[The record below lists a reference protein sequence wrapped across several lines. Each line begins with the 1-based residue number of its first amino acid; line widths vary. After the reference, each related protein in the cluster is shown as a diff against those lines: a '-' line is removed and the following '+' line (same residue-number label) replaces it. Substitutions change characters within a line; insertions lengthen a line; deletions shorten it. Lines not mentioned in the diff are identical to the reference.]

1 MLKTELPG
9 NEPQKNEPPE
19 SCPQKSGAPF
29 GAAPN
34 GGRPIGAAQAREARE
49 TGSAEDARGA
59 GDARGSG
66 DARDSRGAA
75 LLDEPDGK
83 KLDIIRQYVAEVKFG
98 SVTILIQDGKVVQI
112 EKTEKK
118 RFR

>member
-1 MLKTELPG
+1 MLKTELPENG
-9 NEPQKNEPPE
+9 LQKNGPPE
-19 SCPQKSGAPF
+19 SNPPKSCAPF
-29 GAAPN
+29 
-34 GGRPIGAAQAREARE
+34 GAAQAREAR
-49 TGSAEDARGA
+49 SA
-59 GDARGSG
+59 G

-75 LLDEPDGK
+75 PIDEPDGK
-83 KLDIIRQYVAEVKFG
+83 KLEIIRQYVAEVKFG